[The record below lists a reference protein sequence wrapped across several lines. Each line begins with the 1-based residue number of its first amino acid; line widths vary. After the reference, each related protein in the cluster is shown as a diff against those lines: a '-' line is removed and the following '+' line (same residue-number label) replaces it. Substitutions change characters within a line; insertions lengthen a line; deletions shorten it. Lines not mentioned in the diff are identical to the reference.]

1 MPKRLGPRGGPPA
14 SVGLHEL
21 HYRAVDPFGLEI
33 PTAIG
38 WGVKKED
45 RMASIEWIRSFDQEK
60 HIIATDEGDQHV
72 VLMGEG
78 YSADYIHLCLTGY
91 ANKIQFSYGF

>member
-1 MPKRLGPRGGPPA
+1 
-14 SVGLHEL
+14 
-21 HYRAVDPFGLEI
+21 
-33 PTAIG
+33 
-38 WGVKKED
+38 
-45 RMASIEWIRSFDQEK
+45 MASIEWIRSFDQEK